1 MLVAPLHDGSEIAW
15 GPRACCRGGG
25 GGKMVRTYHT
35 GSGGCSGKTILGFL
49 VLVHPPQPQGPGGIR
64 GPLGDLWLKSR
75 RQGKIGSA
83 SLLALW
89 TTFVGCRSSF
99 SRWLAGWLA
108 CLQDRSAVESV
119 RSTKCPLGHWPGAV
133 DWRRVRQDQDDL
145 TARVSRRLHVAR
157 KCSAVQ
163 CSDESDDWEWDHGS
177 WNGNATE
184 QGAGQAGSF
193 EALKP

>member
-1 MLVAPLHDGSEIAW
+1 MTVLKLHGGLGRVA
-15 GPRACCRGGG
+15 GGG
-25 GGKMVRTYHT
+25 GGDGTYISHRIWWMLWEDHSRISRSRSSSATT
-35 GSGGCSGKTILGFL
+35 GAGR
-49 VLVHPPQPQGPGGIR
+49 IR

-133 DWRRVRQDQDDL
+133 NWRRVRQDQDDL

-157 KCSAVQ
+157 KCSAVM
-163 CSDESDDWEWDHGS
+163 SRMTGNGIMDHGMGMRRS
-177 WNGNATE
+177 RGRARR
-184 QGAGQAGSF
+184 

>member
-1 MLVAPLHDGSEIAW
+1 LHDGSEIAW
-15 GPRACCRGGG
+15 GPRACCRGGRG
-25 GGKMVRTYHT
+25 GDGTYISHRIWWMLWEDHSRISRSRSSSATT
-35 GSGGCSGKTILGFL
+35 GAGR
-49 VLVHPPQPQGPGGIR
+49 IR

-133 DWRRVRQDQDDL
+133 NWRRVRQDQDDL

>member
-1 MLVAPLHDGSEIAW
+1 VLVAPLHDGSEIAW

-99 SRWLAGWLA
+99 SRWLGSWLA
-108 CLQDRSAVESV
+108 GL
-119 RSTKCPLGHWPGAV
+119 L
-133 DWRRVRQDQDDL
+133 
-145 TARVSRRLHVAR
+145 
-157 KCSAVQ
+157 
-163 CSDESDDWEWDHGS
+163 
-177 WNGNATE
+177 
-184 QGAGQAGSF
+184 AGQKRSGVCEELRAPSAHWATGQGRSIGG
-193 EALKP
+193 ECVKTRMI